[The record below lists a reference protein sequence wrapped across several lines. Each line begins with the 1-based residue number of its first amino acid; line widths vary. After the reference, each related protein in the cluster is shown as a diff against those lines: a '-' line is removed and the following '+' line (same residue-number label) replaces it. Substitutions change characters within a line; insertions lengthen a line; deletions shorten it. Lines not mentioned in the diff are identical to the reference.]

1 MSGTENTA
9 ETSEPTVEDRQD
21 AEISAEALDTLATAT
36 ANAEYTDALR
46 PPEPAEADTEAANED
61 GDGEDDGQGE
71 GEGDPN
77 NHEAARWRTKLRE
90 TETRLEAM
98 QRAAVDSQVAA
109 LGVKP
114 AAFWAA
120 GTQLGDLLGEDGTPD
135 AAKVEQATTAAK
147 DTLGITVFKPIPA
160 RLQSGAM
167 THQPKRDSWTAAFA
181 PQED

>member
-1 MSGTENTA
+1 MSDTTETENADEVT
-9 ETSEPTVEDRQD
+9 TEDTQG
-21 AEISAEALDTLATAT
+21 AEISAEALQAVAQATAR
-36 ANAEYTDALR
+36 AEFDDALR
-46 PPEPAEADTEAANED
+46 PPAPAEAATAA
-61 GDGEDDGQGE
+61 DDEPQGA
-71 GEGDPN
+71 EGDAEGVGDPT

-109 LGVKP
+109 LGVRP

-120 GTQLGDLLGEDGTPD
+120 GTQLGELLGEDGVPD
-135 AAKVEQATTAAK
+135 ATKVEQATTAAK

-167 THQPKRDSWTAAFA
+167 THQPKRDSWVEAFA
-181 PQED
+181 PQQD